1 MRGIKSTIL
10 VTIMDFLYQGEAN
23 VSQDDLDSFLTVAE
37 ELKLRGVAGDSQ
49 SKEEQQKETHPKSK
63 RNLSKREYGQQPV
76 PQHEQPNYEIH
87 HYYDLKDDKA
97 VALANTK
104 TSVELHDLD
113 GQIKSMI
120 TKSDISAGHNR
131 GFLSTCNVCGKE
143 APFNDMRR
151 HMETNHITGV
161 SHSCSMCGKISRIRQ
176 ALRMHKLRNHN
187 NDRTPNSMFCS

>member
-1 MRGIKSTIL
+1 MSIIN
-10 VTIMDFLYQGEAN
+10 FLYQGEAN

-104 TSVELHDLD
+104 TSVELQYLD

-120 TKSDISAGHNR
+120 TKSDISAGP
-131 GFLSTCNVCGKE
+131 GKGLLATCNVCGKE
-143 APFNDMRR
+143 
-151 HMETNHITGV
+151 
-161 SHSCSMCGKISRIRQ
+161 
-176 ALRMHKLRNHN
+176 
-187 NDRTPNSMFCS
+187 